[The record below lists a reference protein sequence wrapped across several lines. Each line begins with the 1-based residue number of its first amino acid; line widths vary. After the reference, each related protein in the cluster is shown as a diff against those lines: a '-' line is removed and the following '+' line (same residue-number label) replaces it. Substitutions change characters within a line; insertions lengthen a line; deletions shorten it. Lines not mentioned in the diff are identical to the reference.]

1 MSLPGSIIAL
11 QRSNRRIEDED
22 IKAGRCNAEFKAKAS
37 ALLPDDKREELKAEI
52 AGKIADAFKI

>member
-1 MSLPGSIIAL
+1 MSLQSSIIAL
-11 QRSNRRIEDED
+11 QRSCRRIED
-22 IKAGRCNAEFKAKAS
+22 IKAGKCDAEFKAKAS

>member
-11 QRSNRRIEDED
+11 QRSNRRIED
-22 IKAGRCNAEFKAKAS
+22 IKAGRCNAEFKTKAS